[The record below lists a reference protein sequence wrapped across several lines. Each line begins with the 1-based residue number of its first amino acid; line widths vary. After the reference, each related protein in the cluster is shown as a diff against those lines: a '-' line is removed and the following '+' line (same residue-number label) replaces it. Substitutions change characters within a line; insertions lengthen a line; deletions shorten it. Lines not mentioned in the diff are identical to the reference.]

1 MLIRTLHH
9 AHQVS
14 VSSEELIELMQSMSA
29 LECTGSSGLIR
40 ALHRQIDTLTCH
52 VAVALGPHASST
64 DSSDSNISATSG
76 WPTLTPTQA
85 HRALS
90 ALLVLGVMPTPKVA
104 ARLLKAALTPAPAS
118 LDDDGGQELTSRSAA
133 AEAARAAA
141 REAEAARLQQHL
153 KAVRAC
159 FFFKLIENN

>member
-1 MLIRTLHH
+1 
-9 AHQVS
+9 
-14 VSSEELIELMQSMSA
+14 
-29 LECTGSSGLIR
+29 
-40 ALHRQIDTLTCH
+40 
-52 VAVALGPHASST
+52 
-64 DSSDSNISATSG
+64 
-76 WPTLTPTQA
+76 
-85 HRALS
+85 
-90 ALLVLGVMPTPKVA
+90 MPTPKVA